1 MLTAISQPT
10 FNPALPMSFRFP
22 LLLTGALAFATGAFA
37 QTSAAANRPNPPAPP
52 RTDAPGT
59 PINPQQAST
68 PAAQNNASGVTSQA
82 PDAEPAAAATPLRE
96 LNFAEADVDGDKKV
110 SLTEFANYVGNRP
123 ANKSTDPLSAEVIE
137 RFRQLD
143 QNNDAFLSES
153 EANTPPQPQ
162 QMQQQ
167 QLAPSTQPRRG

>member
-1 MLTAISQPT
+1 
-10 FNPALPMSFRFP
+10 MSLRFP
-22 LLLTGALAFATGAFA
+22 LLLTGALAFATAALA
-37 QTSAAANRPNPPAPP
+37 QTPAAANRPNPPAPP

-68 PAAQNNASGVTSQA
+68 PAAQNNASGVTNQA
-82 PDAEPAAAATPLRE
+82 PDAEPAATTPLRD

-123 ANKSTDPLSAEVIE
+123 ANKSTDPLSAEVID

-167 QLAPSTQPRRG
+167 QQLAPSTQPRRG